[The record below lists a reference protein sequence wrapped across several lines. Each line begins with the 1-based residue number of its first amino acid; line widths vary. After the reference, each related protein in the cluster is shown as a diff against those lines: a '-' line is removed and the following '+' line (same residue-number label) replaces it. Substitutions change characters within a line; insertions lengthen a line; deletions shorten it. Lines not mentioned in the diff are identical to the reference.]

1 MSGVQ
6 NGTLAA
12 KGDWKEDEVLLPDWD
27 GVDLDEAIKMVR
39 PLNGH
44 TCLQLSFSLSAPQMS
59 AVLVTGVYWR
69 RATRMMSTCMMTS
82 GATVS

>member
-39 PLNGH
+39 PTQRAHMLA
-44 TCLQLSFSLSAPQMS
+44 TLFLSVRPSNERRL
-59 AVLVTGVYWR
+59 GYWR
-69 RATRMMSTCMMTS
+69 VLAQGYKDDVYMHDDEWRYC
-82 GATVS
+82 